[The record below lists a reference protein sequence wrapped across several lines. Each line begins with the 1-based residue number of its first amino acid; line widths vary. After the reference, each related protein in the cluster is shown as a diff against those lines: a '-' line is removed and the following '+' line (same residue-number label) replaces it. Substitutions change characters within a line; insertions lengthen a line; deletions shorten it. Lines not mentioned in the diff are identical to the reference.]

1 MTKPAN
7 PPRRAA
13 AATTAAAAV
22 AIAAVVAGCASAAP
36 RPVHDYTSVLV
47 SRGVAGHVP
56 AASAKILGAADTAFG
71 LDLLGAW
78 CAGQP
83 QSNIVFSPESLASG
97 LGLAYLGA
105 RGSTATAMA
114 RVLHLPTASATATQ
128 AAMRARWAALG
139 GLDRPGVTVDGSN
152 RIWADPSLLPLPGY
166 LDAVATAY
174 DAGLSLVPLGNDPAR
189 ATQII
194 NAAVDSDTR
203 GHIPEL
209 LPPDALQGDIFVL
222 TDALYLDADW
232 ATPFQASLTEPGP
245 FTTAA
250 GAPAT
255 AQYMS
260 GTGYR
265 YARADGWT
273 GVELPYRGGA
283 LAMTALLPPAG
294 SSGCQ
299 VPSTAGLAALTAGLT
314 GPGATAGVD
323 LPKVSLASHQEM
335 NGLLTGL
342 GMGVAFSGLADFAG
356 MSPAASNIS
365 IVEHAATLAVGER
378 GTVGSAATAV
388 GIEGMSLPVV
398 MGPRIDFDRPYLML
412 VTDPATGEPLF
423 IARVADPAA

>member
-1 MTKPAN
+1 MTKPSR
-7 PPRRAA
+7 PPRRGAA
-13 AATTAAAAV
+13 VLAAALALAATTTGCGGAGPGPNPGVLAA
-22 AIAAVVAGCASAAP
+22 
-36 RPVHDYTSVLV
+36 
-47 SRGVAGHVP
+47 RGVAGHVP
-56 AASAKILGAADTAFG
+56 AVSAATLGAADSAFG

-78 CAGQP
+78 CRGQP
-83 QSNIVFSPESLASG
+83 RSNIVFSPESLASG

-114 RVLHLPTASATATQ
+114 RVLHLPPGSATATE

-139 GLDRPGVTVDGSN
+139 GLDRPGVTLDGSN
-152 RIWADPSLLPLPGY
+152 RIWADPSLPPLRSY

-174 DAGLSLVPLGNDPAR
+174 DAGLSLVPLAKDPAR
-189 ATQII
+189 AEQII
-194 NAAVDSDTR
+194 NAAVDADTR

-209 LPPDALQGDIFVL
+209 LPPGALSGDIFVL

-232 ATPFQASLTEPGP
+232 ATPFQPSLTEPGP

-250 GAPAT
+250 GTPAT

-260 GTGYR
+260 GGGYR
-265 YARADGWT
+265 YARSSGWT

-294 SSGCQ
+294 STGCQ
-299 VPSTAGLAALTAGLT
+299 VPAAAGLAALTAGLR
-314 GPGATAGVD
+314 GPGPVTGVD
-323 LPKVSLASHQEM
+323 LPKVSLASHREM
-335 NGLLTGL
+335 NALLTGL
-342 GMGVAFSGLADFAG
+342 GMGVAFSSCANFSGL
-356 MSPAASNIS
+356 SPAACGIS

-388 GIEGMSLPVV
+388 GITGSSLQVV
-398 MGPRIDFDRPYLML
+398 TGPRIDFDRPYLLL

-423 IARVADPAA
+423 LARVADPAA